1 MGTVRNPNDIVDK
14 YVTDYRNA
22 LGENIVSVI
31 MYGSS
36 VTHEYRPGSSDINT
50 LIVLADFGINELKK
64 SLPCARK
71 WISKKV
77 TVPFY
82 MTRDYIETSLDTYPI
97 EFIDMRSNYKVLYG
111 EDVFARLDI
120 KKEHVRIQCE
130 RELKG
135 IALHLRR
142 EYVATNGNSKI
153 LSRLLTASIKTLLPV
168 FKALLVLNDR
178 PIPKIKCDIIMA
190 VEELYNLGIS
200 VFTELC
206 GPGSSSGAAGA
217 QPEEIIAKFANTIDT
232 LIATVNDGAGVS
244 AKGSK

>member
-1 MGTVRNPNDIVDK
+1 VGIVRNPNDIVDM
-14 YVTDYRNA
+14 YVTDYKNA
-22 LGENIVSVI
+22 LGENLVSVV

-36 VTHEYRPGSSDINT
+36 VTHEYRPGKSDINT
-50 LIVLADFGINELKK
+50 LIVLENSGIDELRKIR
-64 SLPCARK
+64 SCARK
-71 WISKKV
+71 WILKKV

-82 MTRDYIETSLDTYPI
+82 MTRTYIETSLDTYPI
-97 EFIDMRSNYKVLYG
+97 EFIDMRSNYKILYG

-142 EYVATNGNSKI
+142 EYVSTNGNSKI
-153 LSRLLTASIKTLLPV
+153 LSRLLTASIKTILPV
-168 FKALLVLNDR
+168 FKALLILNDR

-200 VFTELC
+200 VFTDLC
-206 GPGSSSGAAGA
+206 GPGSLSGAAA
-217 QPEEIIAKFANTIDT
+217 THPDQIIAKFANTIDT
-232 LIATVNDGAGVS
+232 LIATVNDGGVS
-244 AKGSK
+244 SKGNL